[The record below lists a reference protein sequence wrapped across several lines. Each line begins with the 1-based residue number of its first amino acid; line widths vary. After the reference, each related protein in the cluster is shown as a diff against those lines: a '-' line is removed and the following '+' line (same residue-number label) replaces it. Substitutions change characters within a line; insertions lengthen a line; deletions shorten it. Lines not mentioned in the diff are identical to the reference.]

1 MPKTATI
8 KLGNVNSRIFGYLP
22 DEVMDALY
30 EKLSYKNPNSAYI
43 SKVIDG
49 KWDGVTRLF
58 NRYKKV
64 FNTGLLSDVRKILK
78 DHDFQVE
85 IEDQRVKPQR
95 MHNWQLILSGKIESL
110 YDFQEE
116 AIYQAKKAGRGAFAM
131 PTASGKTLAFTGM
144 IAEIGVSPVIIYVP
158 SLLLLYQTK
167 NEIEKY
173 LRDKDGKTVDVGI
186 VGDGQCDVK
195 DITVMT
201 IQTAITALDMEY
213 NSEKDT
219 ITYLTPEQIQ
229 LKNKQLQQRRKKR
242 SIDDDPDADED
253 LSFVVTRKDVLQGLI
268 QNAKMIVC
276 DECFQYNTLVLM
288 PDGKYEKLGK
298 LVRTQYEGDVMSW
311 NIKKKIMEPQKVI
324 GHIRKKP
331 TAPMVMV
338 KTGESG
344 GVTCTNNHLFLT
356 DNGWKMAK
364 DLKRHDLIIMPDMTN
379 SNSSYI
385 LPEDVRQMV
394 LGSSL
399 GDGHLR
405 KAHKTVLRASLSI
418 THCLKQ
424 KEYLEYKMS
433 FFNKIGGYIISDAKS
448 GFIDRLQAYGITK
461 NFADIYNM
469 CNMSRTERIR
479 KLDIL
484 GLAIWYL
491 DDGSFTPKNGTSHIS
506 VYSLNYEECIEVANK
521 MKDFDININIYN
533 SNKGYVIYIPRIYM
547 EVFSKLIYKY
557 TPKCMEYKLSPIEYN
572 DEKFDTNSIIPLNY
586 KYNIVNTVIDID
598 DFQGDVF
605 CLDVAKNHN
614 FITKTGVVHN
624 CHRASSV
631 IYQEVLKQSV
641 QAYYRMAVS
650 GTMKRQDNSEIL
662 IQATFGRKLIDISPS
677 ELIRRGVIVRPYV
690 FMVGNPESQNEE
702 FSTFDQIR
710 KNYVVQSET
719 RNRLLTSIAARV
731 KEYGAVLMLVGI
743 ISHGEALEKMIP
755 GSMFIC
761 SKTPEKKKKQ
771 ALEDLMSG
779 ELPILIA
786 TSIADEGLNLPD
798 LRVLFICDGGKAE
811 NRLYQRIGRVSR
823 KFENKNFAIVID
835 IKDKN
840 KKLAEHAQQREMI
853 YLNEEEYI
861 ITHVGPERFRTV
873 KGL

>member
-1 MPKTATI
+1 MPETATI

-78 DHDFQVE
+78 DYDFQVE
-85 IEDQRVKPQR
+85 IDDQRVRSQR

-116 AIYQAKKAGRGAFAM
+116 AVYQAKKAGRGAFAM
-131 PTASGKTLAFTGM
+131 PTASGKTLTFTDI

-173 LRDKDGKTVDVGI
+173 LRDKEGKPVDVGI
-186 VGDGQCDVK
+186 VGDGQCDIK
-195 DITVMT
+195 EITVMT

-219 ITYLTPEQIQ
+219 ITYLTPEQMQ
-229 LKNKQLQQRRKKR
+229 LKNKQLQQKTKKKKR

-268 QNAKMIVC
+268 QNAKMIVA
-276 DECFQYNTLVLM
+276 DE
-288 PDGKYEKLGK
+288 
-298 LVRTQYEGDVMSW
+298 
-311 NIKKKIMEPQKVI
+311 
-324 GHIRKKP
+324 
-331 TAPMVMV
+331 
-338 KTGESG
+338 
-344 GVTCTNNHLFLT
+344 
-356 DNGWKMAK
+356 
-364 DLKRHDLIIMPDMTN
+364 
-379 SNSSYI
+379 
-385 LPEDVRQMV
+385 
-394 LGSSL
+394 
-399 GDGHLR
+399 
-405 KAHKTVLRASLSI
+405 AHR
-418 THCLKQ
+418 C
-424 KEYLEYKMS
+424 
-433 FFNKIGGYIISDAKS
+433 
-448 GFIDRLQAYGITK
+448 
-461 NFADIYNM
+461 
-469 CNMSRTERIR
+469 
-479 KLDIL
+479 
-484 GLAIWYL
+484 
-491 DDGSFTPKNGTSHIS
+491 
-506 VYSLNYEECIEVANK
+506 
-521 MKDFDININIYN
+521 
-533 SNKGYVIYIPRIYM
+533 
-547 EVFSKLIYKY
+547 
-557 TPKCMEYKLSPIEYN
+557 
-572 DEKFDTNSIIPLNY
+572 
-586 KYNIVNTVIDID
+586 
-598 DFQGDVF
+598 
-605 CLDVAKNHN
+605 
-614 FITKTGVVHN
+614 
-624 CHRASSV
+624 SSV

-641 QAYYRMAVS
+641 QAYYRMAFS

-662 IQATFGRKLIDISPS
+662 IQGTFGRKLINISPS

-719 RNRLLTSIAARV
+719 RNRLLASIAARV

-743 ISHGEALEKMIP
+743 VVHGEALEKMIP
-755 GSMFIC
+755 GSMFIH

-771 ALEDLMSG
+771 ALVDLMSG

-798 LRVLFICDGGKAE
+798 LRVLMICDGGKAE

-840 KKLAEHAQQREMI
+840 KKLAEHVQQREMI